1 MVLHGSP
8 RKLLSY
14 LIIKIV
20 KYPCHNYPKPSKQD
34 CPKKEAESQTPSAI
48 SEMDFDD
55 ETLNRRV
62 STYQTSIKPKP
73 QQAVKVKSEKVF
85 HIGLKLDEQFRSEWL
100 QIKYSLALRH
110 GVEISMQKY
119 VEFFMPKL
127 LKKRI

>member
-1 MVLHGSP
+1 MPQLPENLKTGLP
-8 RKLLSY
+8 RQRKT
-14 LIIKIV
+14 
-20 KYPCHNYPKPSKQD
+20 
-34 CPKKEAESQTPSAI
+34 ESQTPSAI

-100 QIKYSLALRH
+100 QIKYSLALRN

-119 VEFFMPKL
+119 VEFLHAKAVEKSESDDFLAEMADYFQAKTQ
-127 LKKRI
+127 

>member
-1 MVLHGSP
+1 MPQLPETLKTG
-8 RKLLSY
+8 L
-14 LIIKIV
+14 
-20 KYPCHNYPKPSKQD
+20 SKQ
-34 CPKKEAESQTPSAI
+34 KKAESQTPSAI

-119 VEFFMPKL
+119 VEFLHAKAVEKSESDDFLAEMADYFQAKTQ
-127 LKKRI
+127 